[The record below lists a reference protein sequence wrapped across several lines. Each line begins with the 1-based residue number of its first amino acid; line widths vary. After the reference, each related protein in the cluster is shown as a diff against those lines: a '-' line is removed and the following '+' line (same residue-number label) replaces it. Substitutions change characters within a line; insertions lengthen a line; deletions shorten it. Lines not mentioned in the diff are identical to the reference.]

1 MPDLSLEK
9 SLGGVVAGIDEVG
22 RGPLAGPVIAA
33 AVIIDPATLPVR
45 LAEEL
50 NDSKKLS
57 ARKRETLAALVLGN
71 CAYGFGEA
79 SVAEIDRM
87 NILKATFL
95 AMSRAAAALTGV
107 LGRPIDHALVDGN
120 QVPPLPCPVRCVVGG
135 DGLSLSIA
143 AASVIAK
150 VKRDR
155 LMAELAV
162 QFPGYGW
169 EKNAGYGTA
178 VHMEGLRTLG
188 PTPHHRT
195 SFAPIA
201 QLSLL

>member
-1 MPDLSLEK
+1 MPDLSLEHG
-9 SLGGVVAGIDEVG
+9 LAGLVAGIDEVG

-33 AVIIDPATLPVR
+33 AVIIDPATLPAR
-45 LAEEL
+45 LAAEL
-50 NDSKKLS
+50 DDSKKLS
-57 ARKRETLAALVLGN
+57 AKKREVLAALVLES
-71 CAYGFGEA
+71 CVHGFGEA
-79 SVAEIDRM
+79 SVAEIDHL

-95 AMSRAAAALTGV
+95 AMRRALDALGQPV
-107 LGRPIDHALVDGN
+107 DHVLVDGN
-120 QVPPLPCPVRCVVGG
+120 QTPPLSVPVTCVVGG

-150 VKRDR
+150 VRRDR
-155 LMAELAV
+155 LMADLAR

-178 VHMEGLRTLG
+178 AHMAALREKG

-201 QLSLL
+201 QLNLL